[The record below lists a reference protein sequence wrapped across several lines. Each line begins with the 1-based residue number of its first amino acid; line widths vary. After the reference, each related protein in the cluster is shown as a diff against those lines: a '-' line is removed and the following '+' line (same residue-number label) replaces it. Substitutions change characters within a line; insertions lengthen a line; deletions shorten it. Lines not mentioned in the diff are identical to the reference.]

1 MSNFLVRITII
12 NRQGQLEYHS
22 HTMKAYTTRNCKKR
36 AYYMY
41 SNYPVQSLS
50 VVPSDNK

>member
-22 HTMKAYTTRNCKKR
+22 HTMKAFTSRNCKKR
-36 AYYMY
+36 AYRLY

-50 VVPSDNK
+50 VVPTDKK